1 MCRSHDCQTSLASKW
16 ALAPLGESATLNIH
30 SAAYEFQTA
39 PFCCMLKEIGKR
51 LGEVNWNGLLDEC
64 WEWIVFTE
72 QCRLADGDI
81 KWRKQKTVQ
90 QHYVQRFTV
99 YTVSPWVDKLVRSA
113 FFNLVLSQQSKFW
126 KFFLK
131 FLEIRDLGQ
140 SFVIRLQSWYFFFL
154 VGQRQTLPRQHSLP
168 KDRETIVEEV
178 VREIDLTCCGTSPLL
193 PPTAP
198 LLFHLAHHFLV
209 GYQSLVCP
217 LFSSIHFHASHLQ
230 AKHKRTEDINHRDA
244 VTLSDSL
251 VTLQGVATVSLHQ
264 GSLTSEE
271 VCLSECKRKT
281 NSTDEVVSTHFT
293 FSIYPE
299 VLPVNWPRKIHKL
312 ELLII

>member
-140 SFVIRLQSWYFFFL
+140 SFVIRLQSWYFLFFSGTKTNPASSAL
-154 VGQRQTLPRQHSLP
+154 PAQGQRDHSWRSSEG
-168 KDRETIVEEV
+168 DRFSLLRDKSLATSHSS
-178 VREIDLTCCGTSPLL
+178 SPLSPGPPL
-193 PPTAP
+193 SSGISIPCLPSVFPPFTSTPPTCKPNINAQRTSITGM
-198 LLFHLAHHFLV
+198 LLL
-209 GYQSLVCP
+209 
-217 LFSSIHFHASHLQ
+217 
-230 AKHKRTEDINHRDA
+230 
-244 VTLSDSL
+244 
-251 VTLQGVATVSLHQ
+251 
-264 GSLTSEE
+264 
-271 VCLSECKRKT
+271 
-281 NSTDEVVSTHFT
+281 
-293 FSIYPE
+293 
-299 VLPVNWPRKIHKL
+299 
-312 ELLII
+312 